1 MSETDLGQLAERLSG
16 LQVSSPEHPEDRR
29 RRHRKENVA
38 LFLIVGSA
46 AVGALILL
54 LSVYRP
60 VPQRQTDWAVG
71 IVQAVIGGAV
81 GYALK

>member
-1 MSETDLGQLAERLSG
+1 MTETDLGQLAERLSG

-29 RRHRKENVA
+29 QRHRKENVA
-38 LFLIVGSA
+38 LILIVGSA
-46 AVGALILL
+46 TVAGLVLLI
-54 LSVYRP
+54 STIRP
-60 VPQRQTDWAVG
+60 VPQRQADWAVG